1 MSSLIKI
8 FKGAIY
14 KDIYDL
20 RADERKRTKYGVAEM
35 IIDFSKTA
43 PYIFNDSDKLYKN
56 TTIVDDP
63 YYETLCVINGEV
75 RRPVYNG
82 AHDKFEE
89 SSIEEYIEQLGQLF
103 GKHIEIHEE
112 AKKKLDKKDDNISI
126 VREYANNCIHV
137 VKDQFELLVYSEF
150 LKGIK
155 EKLNDIASKIN
166 IDQYN
171 SIISDMNEDFKI
183 RTYDEVTDIYE
194 HNSEN
199 PKMIKQYPDLKN
211 DYLALC
217 EYAFYEP
224 ALKNLS
230 YDSLILTR
238 EKSKDRIDDGIDK
251 IRVKLKKNDEFGI
264 ILNNY
269 SKILEVLKDK

>member
-1 MSSLIKI
+1 M
-8 FKGAIY
+8 
-14 KDIYDL
+14 
-20 RADERKRTKYGVAEM
+20 
-35 IIDFSKTA
+35 
-43 PYIFNDSDKLYKN
+43 
-56 TTIVDDP
+56 
-63 YYETLCVINGEV
+63 
-75 RRPVYNG
+75 
-82 AHDKFEE
+82 
-89 SSIEEYIEQLGQLF
+89 
-103 GKHIEIHEE
+103 
-112 AKKKLDKKDDNISI
+112 
-126 VREYANNCIHV
+126 
-137 VKDQFELLVYSEF
+137 
-150 LKGIK
+150 
-155 EKLNDIASKIN
+155 
-166 IDQYN
+166 
-171 SIISDMNEDFKI
+171 
-183 RTYDEVTDIYE
+183 TDIYE

-269 SKILEVLKDK
+269 SKILEVLKDKEEEMSKPNFWDDKEKADETLKSISASGAAAYSRGRFQRGISKTRQ